1 MSAPEPQPDAATRL
15 EDGAARF
22 AEHRE
27 CERLRHALRR
37 MKARLARARAQLEQA
52 RSNAHHDALTGLP
65 NRRALDELA
74 GQVRDGTFEGQGLVA
89 VLFIDLDGFKPI
101 NDRLGHA
108 AGDEVLRIMALRLV
122 RATRRRDAVFRVG
135 GDEFVC
141 VLLDMPDAARAQ
153 GIAQELLQLIATPCE
168 VAGERLVLGA
178 SIGVAVHRVQGADV
192 TQLAREADGA
202 MYAAKSR
209 RAGLLAR

>member
-1 MSAPEPQPDAATRL
+1 MRRPEPQTPDAVRL
-15 EDGAARF
+15 PTGESRLADR
-22 AEHRE
+22 RE

-37 MKARLARARAQLEQA
+37 MKARLDRARAQLTQA
-52 RSNAHHDALTGLP
+52 KSHAHHDALTGLP

-74 GQVRDGTFEGQGLVA
+74 DRLRAGTPQGEGLVA

-108 AGDEVLRIMALRLV
+108 AGDEVLRVVGSRLLG
-122 RATRRRDAVFRVG
+122 ATRRHDAVFRVG

-141 VLLDMPDAARAQ
+141 VLLEVPDAARAQ
-153 GIAQELLQLIATPCE
+153 AIARELLQLIAAPCN
-168 VAGERLVLGA
+168 VGGERLVLGA
-178 SIGVAVHRVQGADV
+178 SIGVAVQRLQGADV
-192 TQLAREADGA
+192 AQLALEADGA

-209 RAGLLAR
+209 GVGLVMR